1 MCTLLLFT
9 IYATEHYM
17 KTKQLRGIQICIDL
31 INLSRQEDKSKEEK
45 LQYIDSQ
52 KYVEQAKEI
61 EKDFNPDET
70 ISGLYLPPLS
80 ALVQRP
86 NFLDLE
92 KYIFNTMHL
101 LEMDDKEMYALH
113 DKSEDQIFHYHL
125 LKQIVKWCVDRE
137 MINEAVMYTEKMPTY
152 STIGTEDH
160 RNRGYR
166 IIARYYA
173 KQGALKEFSD
183 TLKKCD
189 ARRSREEIEDL
200 KQLFIQNYSIRI
212 SLKEAIEFV
221 VKRKEFGIDY
231 LLSAYES
238 HFKNIKFNEIE
249 SLLKQYPELDQ
260 PKIAL
265 KENIYTRVFIENPE
279 NLTRTNFETAFAIV
293 NEMNSKLKYGDFK
306 LRDFLLGDIAFY
318 LIKIDKKEYLPEIN
332 RCSKAV
338 KNSSLKREIKFGL

>member
-1 MCTLLLFT
+1 
-9 IYATEHYM
+9 M
-17 KTKQLRGIQICIDL
+17 KTKQLRAIQICIDL
-31 INLSRQEDKSKEEK
+31 INLSKQRDKTKEEI
-45 LQYIDSQ
+45 LQYIEHQ
-52 KYVEQAKEI
+52 NYLEQAKEI
-61 EKDFNPDET
+61 EKDFNPEET
-70 ISGLYLPPLS
+70 ISGLYLPSLS
-80 ALVQRP
+80 SLVQRP

-92 KYIFNTMHL
+92 KYIFNTMHV

-137 MINEAVMYTEKMPTY
+137 MIAEAVMYTEKMPTY

-173 KQGALKEFSD
+173 KKGALKEFTD

-200 KQLFIQNYSIRI
+200 KQLFIRHYSVGI

-221 VKRKEFGIDY
+221 VKKKEFGIAF
-231 LLSAYES
+231 LASACES
-238 HFKNIKFNEIE
+238 HFKHIKFHEID
-249 SLLKQYPELDQ
+249 SLLEQHPELDQ

-265 KENIYTRVFIENPE
+265 KEEIYNRVFIENPDS
-279 NLTRTNFETAFAIV
+279 LTKANFEIAFAIADGT
-293 NEMNSKLKYGDFK
+293 NPKLKYGDFK
-306 LRDFLLGDIAFY
+306 LRDSFLANIAFY

-338 KNSSLKREIKFGL
+338 KNPSLKREIKFGL